1 MADKPRHGKRRDA
14 LDVLRDSVIQRDPE
28 AAARI
33 EEKYEGVKIA
43 EQIYRMRKEAG
54 LAQQELADRVGTSKS
69 VISRLEDADYDGY
82 SVRTLRRIA
91 ASCRHELKVRFVP
104 STDSQ

>member
-1 MADKPRHGKRRDA
+1 MTKKHNTKSRKDA
-14 LDVLRDSVIQRDPE
+14 YDVLMDSVVQRDPE
-28 AAARI
+28 AADRI

-54 LAQQELADRVGTSKS
+54 LTQQELADRVGTSKS